1 MTWRFRNLVSDL
13 TLIDKNLREIIGK
26 ASAAFFLMVAGAIL
40 SYSLNLI
47 ITRMLSVNDAGL
59 YFLSLSLVLIG
70 TTLGVLGLEN
80 SIVRFIASNASNN
93 NWGMV
98 NSIYNKS
105 IFVSVIS
112 SILITTI
119 IFFLAEKL
127 AVTIF
132 DKPRLADAL
141 KIMVFSIAPLTFLT
155 INTRS
160 LQGIK
165 RINSSII
172 FRNLLVP
179 ALSII
184 SAFILIPLWGLSGAN
199 ISYAIACSL
208 SMIISFFYL
217 KKKLP
222 SAPSAIDRFT
232 YNELLSS
239 CLPLFVASILSL
251 TISWTSEIMV
261 GIYSNASDVAIFSV
275 ANRTAQLTTFILL
288 AVNSIAAPKFSEM
301 YVKGDLKAL
310 HKTVQNTTLL
320 LIVLSLPLLLLLIAI
335 PSFFM
340 GLFGDEF
347 KSGSTVLTI
356 LVIGQFINVS
366 TGSVGILLVMS
377 GNELWLRNNTIFIA
391 VLTIWLNY
399 KLIPVYGILGAS
411 IASAISLS
419 LMNITALLLVRW
431 RLKFWT
437 IPIPWKNNR
446 S

>member
-1 MTWRFRNLVSDL
+1 VTWRIRNLVDGF
-13 TLIDKNLREIIGK
+13 TLFDKNLHEIIGQ

-40 SYSLNLI
+40 SYLLNLI
-47 ITRMLSVNDAGL
+47 ITRMLGVNDAGL

-80 SIVRFIASNASNN
+80 SIVRFIASSAANN

-98 NSIYNKS
+98 HSIYKKS
-105 IFVSVIS
+105 IFVSFIS
-112 SILITTI
+112 TILITTI
-119 IFFLAEKL
+119 VFFLAENL
-127 AVTIF
+127 ALTIF
-132 DKPRLADAL
+132 DKPRLASPL

-172 FRNLLVP
+172 LRNLLVP
-179 ALSII
+179 ALSIV
-184 SAFILIPLWGLSGAN
+184 SAFILIPFWGLSGAN
-199 ISYAIACSL
+199 FSYVFACSL
-208 SMIISFFYL
+208 SMIISFFYW
-217 KKKLP
+217 KAKNNSQP
-222 SAPSAIDRFT
+222 STNDRFS
-232 YNELLSS
+232 YHQLLSS
-239 CLPLFVASILSL
+239 CLPLFIASILSL

-261 GIYSNASDVAIFSV
+261 GIYSSASDVAIFSV

-310 HKTVQNTTLL
+310 QKTVQNTTLL
-320 LIVLSLPLLLLLIAI
+320 LIVLSLPILLLLLAM

-340 GLFGDEF
+340 GLFGDAF

-356 LVIGQFINVS
+356 LVAGQFINVS
-366 TGSVGILLVMS
+366 TGSVGILLIMT
-377 GNELWLRNNTIFIA
+377 GNESWLRNNTMFIA
-391 VLTIWLNY
+391 ALTIWLNY
-399 KLIPVYGILGAS
+399 LFIPTYGILGAS

-419 LMNITALLLVRW
+419 LMNITTLFLVRW
-431 RLKFWT
+431 RLNIWT
-437 IPIPWKNNR
+437 IPNPWKKR
-446 S
+446 QI